1 MEKSMA
7 ETTTLLALF
16 NDVDP
21 AADAIE
27 RLRQLGIQDEQM
39 NVISGIPVMERVL
52 GRPKVWTNV
61 PRLAMGGAVAG
72 FLFGSFL
79 IYGTP
84 YLFQLRVGGQPIYP
98 IPPGVIIIFEMT
110 MLGLLVSTFL
120 GVFLDSY
127 FPAYRP
133 MEYVPEVS
141 DGKIAVLFVCPA
153 GDKKEFVAAMKKL
166 GAESVEPAK
175 ARAL

>member
-1 MEKSMA
+1 MS
-7 ETTTLLALF
+7 ETATLLALF
-16 NDVDP
+16 KDVDP

-27 RLRQLGIQDEQM
+27 RLRELGVQDDQM

-61 PRLAMGGAVAG
+61 PRLALGGAVAG
-72 FLFGSFL
+72 FLFGAFL

-84 YLFQLRVGGQPIYP
+84 YLFPLRVGGQPIYP
-98 IPPGVIIIFEMT
+98 IPPGIIIIFEMT
-110 MLGLLVSTFL
+110 MLGLMVSTFM

-133 MEYVPEVS
+133 LEYLPEIS
-141 DGKIAVLFVCPA
+141 DGKIAVLFSCPEESQE
-153 GDKKEFVAAMKKL
+153 KFVTAMTSL
-166 GAESVEPAK
+166 GAESVKLAE